1 MLKYIEDD
9 YKHLDCPNLHTGH
22 VVTREGHNVKVF
34 YSAYSFRSYYINQRL
49 RNEIDP
55 FTLCIQCGV
64 TMKTLMESYMVKET
78 WKFRAQMVKH
88 LNKGRDVMATSD
100 DRSELQD
107 HIQFFS
113 D

>member
-1 MLKYIEDD
+1 MLKHIEEQ
-9 YKHLDCPNLHTGH
+9 YEHLGCPNLYNGT
-22 VVTREGHNVKVF
+22 VVTREGHQVKVF
-34 YSAYSFRSYYINQRL
+34 FSAYSFRSYYINQRL
-49 RNEIDP
+49 KNEIDP

-78 WKFRAQMVKH
+78 WKFRTQMVKH
-88 LNKGRDVMATSD
+88 LNKSRDVMSTQQ

-113 D
+113 T